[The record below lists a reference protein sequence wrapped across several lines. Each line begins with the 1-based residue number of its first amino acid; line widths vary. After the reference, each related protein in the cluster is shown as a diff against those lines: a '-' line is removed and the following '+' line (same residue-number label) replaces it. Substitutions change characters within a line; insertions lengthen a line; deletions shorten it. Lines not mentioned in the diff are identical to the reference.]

1 MFVSTNAHPCGYIRP
16 SKRGV
21 MRAVDINRLVVIDD
35 DVEDIS
41 LLHDVLMDLCATAEC
56 ESFSDP
62 CIAIE
67 KLRSRTGDLP
77 QLVIIDFHMLTLN
90 GLECLK
96 QFKEVGHFKETRLV
110 VLSAMDLPGRHSPS
124 DSVAR
129 GNTHQEAKFFGRPCN
144 ES

>member
-1 MFVSTNAHPCGYIRP
+1 MHILAGIFAHPKG
-16 SKRGV
+16 GV
-21 MRAVDINRLVVIDD
+21 MRAVDINRLVVIDA

-90 GLECLK
+90 GLECPDSRRRAILRK
-96 QFKEVGHFKETRLV
+96 
-110 VLSAMDLPGRHSPS
+110 PGSRSCLRWICRATYP
-124 DSVAR
+124 V
-129 GNTHQEAKFFGRPCN
+129 
-144 ES
+144 